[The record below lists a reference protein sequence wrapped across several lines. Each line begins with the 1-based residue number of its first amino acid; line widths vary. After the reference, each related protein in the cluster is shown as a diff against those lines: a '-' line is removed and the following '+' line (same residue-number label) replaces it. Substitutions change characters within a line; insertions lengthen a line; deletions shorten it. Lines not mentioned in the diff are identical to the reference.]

1 MDEGVLIL
9 LNSLTNDEI
18 KEFLTETNS
27 NDEFIVRQSLI
38 ESRLFKRDLISNR
51 FSFLNTRESL
61 VVGNRGA
68 ITEYYNGYAHTDP
81 LLSINGK
88 QAFCVM
94 FEMKV
99 HLVELLLLIKD

>member
-27 NDEFIVRQSLI
+27 NDEFIIRQSLV

-51 FSFLNTRESL
+51 FSLLNTRERR
-61 VVGNRGA
+61 GNIGHNRNKR
-68 ITEYYNGYAHTDP
+68 NGYMG
-81 LLSINGK
+81 S
-88 QAFCVM
+88 V
-94 FEMKV
+94 
-99 HLVELLLLIKD
+99 